1 MWQFMLGTAQDHGLE
16 QNWFLDERSDFEK
29 STRAAAQYLKT
40 LNSMFDGDWNFALA
54 SYNAGPGRL
63 QGAVRRSKTTDF
75 WKITA
80 STRYLPR
87 ETREYVP
94 MILAAIIIGRNPT
107 MYGFEVGSGAPMTFE
122 TVSVPDA
129 LSLATIAE
137 WAGVTVAD
145 LQALN
150 PELRRTVTP
159 SGAHTLKVPVGTSPT
174 IQTKLATTNPEYL
187 KFQFHTVKKGE
198 TITSIA
204 RKYDITTTV
213 LRDYNDLSRTARVK
227 AKQTLAIPPR
237 PARALP
243 TASAAR
249 PTPAATTASTAVTRA
264 PTTPVVYR
272 VRSGD
277 TLFSIARQ
285 FDTTVDAI
293 KRLNQLSGDRIN
305 PGDRLTVRR

>member
-1 MWQFMLGTAQDHGLE
+1 
-16 QNWFLDERSDFEK
+16 
-29 STRAAAQYLKT
+29 
-40 LNSMFDGDWNFALA
+40 
-54 SYNAGPGRL
+54 
-63 QGAVRRSKTTDF
+63 
-75 WKITA
+75 
-80 STRYLPR
+80 
-87 ETREYVP
+87 
-94 MILAAIIIGRNPT
+94 
-107 MYGFEVGSGAPMTFE
+107 
-122 TVSVPDA
+122 
-129 LSLATIAE
+129 
-137 WAGVTVAD
+137 
-145 LQALN
+145 
-150 PELRRTVTP
+150 
-159 SGAHTLKVPVGTSPT
+159 
-174 IQTKLATTNPEYL
+174 L